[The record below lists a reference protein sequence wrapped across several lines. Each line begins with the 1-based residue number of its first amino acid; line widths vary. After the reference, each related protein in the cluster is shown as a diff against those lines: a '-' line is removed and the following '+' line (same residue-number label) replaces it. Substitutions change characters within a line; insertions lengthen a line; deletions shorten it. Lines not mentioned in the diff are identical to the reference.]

1 MAAVATAAA
10 QAADDLRG
18 ASTAAEARTALA
30 RLRATIPGA
39 ALAAP
44 EAEPVSPAAA
54 DVSAD
59 SGAQVEDGVVP
70 IESLL
75 FSGGAA
81 LREALSLRPEI
92 ERLAA
97 AGGAGSAE
105 LRCRLDELFDLI
117 TLGMDGPAGR

>member
-39 ALAAP
+39 AFAAP
-44 EAEPVSPAAA
+44 EAEPVSPARETPE
-54 DVSAD
+54 
-59 SGAQVEDGVVP
+59 SGAGAEDGVVP

-105 LRCRLDELFDLI
+105 LRGRLEELFDLI

>member
-1 MAAVATAAA
+1 A
-10 QAADDLRG
+10 Q
-18 ASTAAEARTALA
+18 
-30 RLRATIPGA
+30 
-39 ALAAP
+39 AAP
-44 EAEPVSPAAA
+44 EAEPVSPAAVSPEGGAGA
-54 DVSAD
+54 D
-59 SGAQVEDGVVP
+59 DGVVP

-92 ERLAA
+92 ERLAV

-105 LRCRLDELFDLI
+105 LRGRLEELFELI